1 MLDLISTNKRIL
13 SRTEMR
19 CDGAKEM
26 SMIEQ
31 AGAFMSVKDEVNRV
45 VFGMPREAIKAGSRG
60 LKFCR
65 RTISPVRYS
74 LR

>member
-1 MLDLISTNKRIL
+1 MNQRGLP
-13 SRTEMR
+13 RTEMR

-31 AGAFMSVKDEVNRV
+31 AGAFMSVKDEVNCV
-45 VFGMPREAIKAGSRG
+45 VFGMPKEAIKAGSRG
-60 LKFCR
+60 LKFCC
-65 RTISPVRYS
+65 RTISPVRYL